1 MAPLR
6 HGLVETAP
14 PRDHGKKRRGRV
26 KEAALAEA
34 DALISLPPDALDN
47 ILVRLGIRDAVR
59 TSALSRVW
67 RHRWE
72 ALPYLDLHFP
82 RLGGDEGAPAGL
94 WSLYGIL
101 LRCPGRVR
109 LFHAELDGPYAG
121 RVHDWLFVL
130 SRRGVEI
137 LDLSFNDSFPTL
149 PSSVF
154 SCSRL
159 TSLSLFGCAIPL
171 LPAGFVAFPDL
182 KKLTL
187 ANVHLEDYGEYQL
200 EEIIRT
206 SPLLEYLVLT
216 DVFIDGEHIRE
227 WVIRAPNLRHLTICS
242 ENYYGWILKD
252 LTCLNSAVIDWF
264 DNVVHHDFAKFLSGL
279 VQVRKLLVVSF
290 NAPSAM
296 IPKIILCTFHNL
308 KSLKL
313 RMHFCEQPPIMLAFC
328 LLKSAPNLEK
338 LKIEIY
344 DKEEQK
350 FEANGEFQNA
360 LWTDGMCANL
370 QVVQMTG
377 INWRRNEMCFI
388 ELILSKAR
396 LLRALFISYGGNVV
410 MSSEDAIN
418 ELLTYKR
425 ASAEAQVLFK
435 GKAEE
440 YY

>member
-34 DALISLPPDALDN
+34 DALISLPPDAVDS
-47 ILVRLGIRDAVR
+47 ILVRLDIRDAVR
-59 TSALSRVW
+59 TSVLSRTW

-72 ALPYLDLHFP
+72 ALPSLDLHFP
-82 RLGGDEGAPAGL
+82 CLGGDEGAPAGL
-94 WSLYGIL
+94 GALDGIL
-101 LRCPGRVR
+101 LRCPARVR

-130 SRRGVEI
+130 ARRGVEI
-137 LDLSFNDSFPTL
+137 LDLSFNDTFPTL

-154 SCSRL
+154 SCSWL

-171 LPAGFVAFPDL
+171 LPAGFVAFPEL
-182 KKLTL
+182 RKLTL
-187 ANVHLEDYGEYQL
+187 ANVHLQDYGEY
-200 EEIIRT
+200 
-206 SPLLEYLVLT
+206 
-216 DVFIDGEHIRE
+216 H
-227 WVIRAPNLRHLTICS
+227 LRRSLGHPRCSTIWHLTICS

-252 LTCLNSAVIDWF
+252 LTCLNSAVIDWW
-264 DNVVHHDFAKFLSGL
+264 DNVVHHDFAKFLHGL

>member
-1 MAPLR
+1 M
-6 HGLVETAP
+6 AP
-14 PRDHGKKRRGRV
+14 PRDHGKKRRGQV

-34 DALISLPPDALDN
+34 DALISLAPDALDN
-47 ILVRLGIRDAVR
+47 ILVRLHIRDAVR
-59 TSALSRVW
+59 TSVLSRAW

-72 ALPYLDLHFP
+72 ALPSLDLHFP
-82 RLGGDEGAPAGL
+82 CLGGDDGAPAGL
-94 WSLYGIL
+94 GSLEGIL
-101 LRCPGRVR
+101 LRCPARVR

-130 SRRGVEI
+130 ARRGVEI

-171 LPAGFVAFPDL
+171 LPAGFVAFPEL
-182 KKLTL
+182 RKLTL

-206 SPLLEYLVLT
+206 SPLLDYLVLT
-216 DVFIDGEHIRE
+216 DVFIGGEYIRE

-264 DNVVHHDFAKFLSGL
+264 DNVVHNDFAKFLSGL

-290 NAPSAM
+290 NAP
-296 IPKIILCTFHNL
+296 
-308 KSLKL
+308 
-313 RMHFCEQPPIMLAFC
+313 
-328 LLKSAPNLEK
+328 
-338 LKIEIY
+338 IY

-396 LLRALFISYGGNVV
+396 LLRALCISYGGNVV

-435 GKAEE
+435 GRET
-440 YY
+440 